1 MIKNIIEAIRKDEK
15 FSFEKIIENNRMT
28 DDEYFEFLKFVYI
41 EGVAEVRTSIDSTD
55 LMTFDNEN
63 FYMEEKEMIR
73 AYLEDVKEKYEL
85 DDSNN
90 STLVEKNLKVAI
102 KESINYSKF
111 GFSFLDI
118 VQEATLGVISALNY
132 SKRINDLNLEEGYFL
147 KNFAIKYILE
157 YQKKLLRDVKASE
170 LSFVLYLKIQM
181 EKDQGRSVDEICKQM
196 GIDKDYMGQLEELF
210 DGYDPEEA
218 ISSEELMEK
227 ANSIT
232 QAYIL
237 ENIPKKLNYIDEQ
250 ILVLYY
256 GLDEKVYKENEIA
269 KMLNISLY
277 NVNILRE
284 KALNKLSIDLVKKD
298 FGTEMYSQNYIN

>member
-15 FSFEKIIENNRMT
+15 FSFEKIIENNIMT

-41 EGVAEVRTSIDSTD
+41 EGVPEVRTSIDSTD
-55 LMTFDNEN
+55 LLAFDNED

>member
-1 MIKNIIEAIRKDEK
+1 MIKNIIEAIRKEEK
-15 FSFEKIIENNRMT
+15 FSFEKIIENNIMT
-28 DDEYFEFLKFVYI
+28 DDEYFEFLKFVYA
-41 EGVAEVRTSIDSTD
+41 EGIPEVRVSVDSTD
-55 LMTFDNEN
+55 LVDFDNED

-73 AYLEDVKEKYEL
+73 AYLEDVKEKYEMG
-85 DDSNN
+85 DKSN
-90 STLVEKNLKVAI
+90 STIVEKNLKIAI

-118 VQEATLGVISALNY
+118 VQEATLGVISGLNY
-132 SKRINDLNLEEGYFL
+132 HDKIEELNLEEEYIL

-170 LSFVLYLKIQM
+170 LSFVLYLKIKM
-181 EKDQGRSVDEICKQM
+181 EKDQGKSVDEICTQM
-196 GIDKDYMGQLEELF
+196 GIDKDYMQQLEGLF

-218 ISSEELMEK
+218 ISSQELMEK

-237 ENIPKKLNYIDEQ
+237 ENIPKKLNYLDEQ
-250 ILVLYY
+250 ILVLFY
-256 GLDEKVYKENEIA
+256 GLDEKVYKEKEIA
-269 KMLNISLY
+269 KILNISLY

-298 FGTEMYSQNYIN
+298 FGAEMYSQNYIN

>member
-1 MIKNIIEAIRKDEK
+1 MIKNIIETIRKDEK

-41 EGVAEVRTSIDSTD
+41 EGVPEVSPSIDSTD
-55 LMTFDNEN
+55 LLAFDNED

-85 DDSNN
+85 DDDSN
-90 STLVEKNLKVAI
+90 STIVEKNLKIAI

>member
-1 MIKNIIEAIRKDEK
+1 
-15 FSFEKIIENNRMT
+15 
-28 DDEYFEFLKFVYI
+28 
-41 EGVAEVRTSIDSTD
+41 
-55 LMTFDNEN
+55 
-63 FYMEEKEMIR
+63 MEEKEMIR

-210 DGYDPEEA
+210 DSYDPEEA

>member
-1 MIKNIIEAIRKDEK
+1 
-15 FSFEKIIENNRMT
+15 
-28 DDEYFEFLKFVYI
+28 
-41 EGVAEVRTSIDSTD
+41 
-55 LMTFDNEN
+55 
-63 FYMEEKEMIR
+63 
-73 AYLEDVKEKYEL
+73 
-85 DDSNN
+85 
-90 STLVEKNLKVAI
+90 
-102 KESINYSKF
+102 
-111 GFSFLDI
+111 
-118 VQEATLGVISALNY
+118 
-132 SKRINDLNLEEGYFL
+132 
-147 KNFAIKYILE
+147 
-157 YQKKLLRDVKASE
+157 
-170 LSFVLYLKIQM
+170 
-181 EKDQGRSVDEICKQM
+181 
-196 GIDKDYMGQLEELF
+196 
-210 DGYDPEEA
+210 
-218 ISSEELMEK
+218 MEK